1 MLSLSKH
8 EDGSA
13 VLMRT
18 PPSPRRKYSAL
29 PAASFARYKQRMIWV
44 VVVVAGLAAAASALG
59 TGIALR
65 VVRERAILD
74 HPNNRSSHAAPTP
87 TGGGIAVVAVILFDW
102 LLIWGLTGAGAEA
115 GFTYPV
121 PLLCLLAAV
130 LAAVSWYDDLK
141 GLGAV
146 NRLIIQAAVVL
157 IAISTLSAHGRIF
170 QGMLPYGLDV
180 VVTAYIWLWFVN
192 LTNFMDGIDGITG
205 VESGSIGIGIAILA
219 PAIIAAG
226 VAQDIFVSSS
236 LALYATVLAAAAIGF
251 LVWNW
256 QPAKIFLGDVGAIPL
271 GFLGGWLLLEA
282 AGSGLW
288 VVAILL
294 PLYYLA
300 DATITLAMRLARREA
315 VLQAHRSHFYQRA
328 ARAIGAHAPVTLAI
342 LALNIVFIALAIVSA
357 AQPANAIA
365 ALIAGGVLTLGLLWY
380 FAGRKE
386 QTGGSEPT

>member
-1 MLSLSKH
+1 
-8 EDGSA
+8 
-13 VLMRT
+13 
-18 PPSPRRKYSAL
+18 
-29 PAASFARYKQRMIWV
+29 MIWV